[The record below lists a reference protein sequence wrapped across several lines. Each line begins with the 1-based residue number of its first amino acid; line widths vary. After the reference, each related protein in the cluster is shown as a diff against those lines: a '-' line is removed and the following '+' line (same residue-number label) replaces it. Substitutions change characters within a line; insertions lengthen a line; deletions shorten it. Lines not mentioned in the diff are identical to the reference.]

1 MNALEVSFTEQDG
14 TVKTLAALSG
24 QTLMEVGRDNNVAG
38 ILADCGGSCS
48 CATCHVYVGP
58 EWFKITGG
66 PDQVETEVLELLG
79 DIAQPNSRL
88 SCQIRL
94 DPELDG
100 ITVAV
105 APPP

>member
-1 MNALEVSFTEQDG
+1 MTALKVSFTEQSG
-14 TVKTLAALSG
+14 EVKTLSALTG
-24 QTLMEVGRDNNVAG
+24 QTLMEVGRDNGVAG

-48 CATCHVYVGP
+48 CATCHVYVDP

-79 DIAQPNSRL
+79 DIALPNSRL

-94 DPELDG
+94 SPELDG
-100 ITVAV
+100 ITVTV